1 MGRYLDIARSSVASL
16 PAEEEP
22 LAASNRA
29 TELRVQA
36 RAAGTWDELDGVLK
50 EAQAAYTAGH
60 VTCEEVES
68 LARYAMDR
76 SRQIPDDGDGER
88 LSELLARQPVVRVR
102 SRLLGE
108 VVVWLAD
115 NAEVPEDTPPIVY
128 RAAELRK
135 LVGASPEKLRAVHQ
149 MKKNFDGEVV
159 EDPPEL
165 SPDAQVIPS
174 EALYAPPD
182 TCPACRQGQWWTDR
196 LSGRRVC
203 RVCHP
208 PSIAAV

>member
-1 MGRYLDIARSSVASL
+1 MGRYLNIARQATGSL
-16 PAEEEP
+16 REDTGPI
-22 LAASNRA
+22 AASNRA
-29 TELRVQA
+29 TELREKA
-36 RAAGTWDELDGVLK
+36 RTAGTWDELDGVLK

-115 NAEVPEDTPPIVY
+115 AAEISEGTSEVVY
-128 RAAELRK
+128 REAELRRM
-135 LVGASPEKLRAVHQ
+135 VGRSSAEVRAIHEV
-149 MKKNFDGEVV
+149 KRTFDGEVG
-159 EDPPEL
+159 E
-165 SPDAQVIPS
+165 
-174 EALYAPPD
+174 
-182 TCPACRQGQWWTDR
+182 
-196 LSGRRVC
+196 
-203 RVCHP
+203 
-208 PSIAAV
+208 

>member
-1 MGRYLDIARSSVASL
+1 MGRYLDIARSSVAGL

-22 LAASNRA
+22 LAASTRIA
-29 TELRVQA
+29 ELREKA
-36 RAAGTWDELDGVLK
+36 RTAGTWDELDGVLK

-88 LSELLARQPVVRVR
+88 LSELLTRQPVVRVR

-115 NAEVPEDTPPIVY
+115 AAEIPEGTSEVVY
-128 RAAELRK
+128 REAELRRM
-135 LVGASPEKLRAVHQ
+135 VGHSSAEVRAIHEV
-149 MKKNFDGEVV
+149 KRTFDGEVG
-159 EDPPEL
+159 E
-165 SPDAQVIPS
+165 
-174 EALYAPPD
+174 
-182 TCPACRQGQWWTDR
+182 
-196 LSGRRVC
+196 
-203 RVCHP
+203 
-208 PSIAAV
+208 